1 VPGFQNRLRR
11 GGSPSRLVAITDHNA
26 TSHYEALREFQPY
39 FDRVLIIP
47 GREITTFEGH
57 ANVFGTTEF
66 IDFRVGSSS
75 VPTMNDLFSQVER
88 LHALISINH
97 PNDPVGEEC
106 MGCRWEAANADL
118 ARVQAVEAVND
129 GNAEGPLAGIPFWE
143 TQLNRGFH
151 LTGIGGSDTHRPD
164 DKSRPLSGVGYP
176 TTVVQAAELSE
187 RAILAGIRAGNV
199 FIDIEGTPNRLLEMT
214 ATSGGETAT
223 MGGSLKVSMAAAIH
237 FSVHTTHSNGARI
250 EVIEDSH
257 PISHMSDPGI
267 RGDDARQSF
276 DVAGDGRH
284 HWIRIN
290 VRSSENHLLLVGN
303 PIYW

>member
-1 VPGFQNRLRR
+1 V
-11 GGSPSRLVAITDHNA
+11 TDHNA
-26 TSHYEALREFQPY
+26 TSHYEALRELQPY
-39 FDRVLIIP
+39 FDKLLIIP

-88 LHALISINH
+88 LHALVSINH
-97 PNDPVGEEC
+97 PNDPTGEEC

-118 ARVQAVEAVND
+118 GRVQAVEAVND

-143 TQLNRGFH
+143 AQLSRGFH

-176 TTVVQAAELSE
+176 ATVVQAAELSE
-187 RAILAGIRAGNV
+187 RAILEAIRAGRV
-199 FIDIEGTPNRLLEMT
+199 FIDIEGTSDRLLEMT
-214 ATSGGETAT
+214 ATSGGAT
-223 MGGSLKVSMAAAIH
+223 VAAGGSLKVTAGSTIH
-237 FSVHTTHSNGARI
+237 FFLRVTNASGART
-250 EVIEDSH
+250 EVIEDGR
-257 PISHMSDPGI
+257 PIQPMNDPAITGN
-267 RGDDARQSF
+267 DPRQSF
-276 DVAGDGRH
+276 DVVGDAGH
-284 HWIRIN
+284 HWIRVNIRDRDN
-290 VRSSENHLLLVGN
+290 RLLLVGN

>member
-1 VPGFQNRLRR
+1 
-11 GGSPSRLVAITDHNA
+11 
-26 TSHYEALREFQPY
+26 
-39 FDRVLIIP
+39 
-47 GREITTFEGH
+47 
-57 ANVFGTTEF
+57 
-66 IDFRVGSSS
+66 
-75 VPTMNDLFSQVER
+75 
-88 LHALISINH
+88 
-97 PNDPVGEEC
+97 
-106 MGCRWEAANADL
+106 L

-187 RAILAGIRAGNV
+187 RAILAGIRAGHV
-199 FIDIEGTPNRLLEMT
+199 FIDVEGTPNRLLEMT
-214 ATSGGETAT
+214 ATSGDETAT
-223 MGGSLKVSMAAAIH
+223 MGGSLKVSMAATIH

-250 EVIEDSH
+250 EVIEDSR
-257 PISHMSDPGI
+257 PVSRMSDPGI
-267 RGDDARQSF
+267 SGDDARQSF
-276 DVAGDGRH
+276 DVAGDGRR

-290 VRSSENHLLLVGN
+290 VRSPENHLLLVGN